1 MTKAKIHI
9 YLMTIG
15 AVVFWGIS
23 YVWMKN
29 VYEYYEP
36 ITTMFLRLSLSS
48 VMLYVILKIMR
59 RNEKIAKEDYKS
71 FIILSIFSPF
81 LFFIGESFGL
91 KYVTATLAS
100 VVIATIPVF
109 TPWLG
114 LIMFRERFSI
124 VNLFGFFISF
134 SGVCIMV
141 LDGDFKLTASL
152 AGLAFLFLAVVSA
165 LINVVILKRMT
176 MKYSSLTIIKT
187 QNILGALMFLPLFL
201 ILDLKDFLVIRP
213 STGVYIS
220 LFNLAFFASTL
231 AFIFFTSAV
240 RTLGI
245 GRTSIFANM
254 IPVVTAIT
262 SYILLKEHIDL
273 SKIIGIAVVISGL
286 VLTQKKRQ
294 KYIKN
299 KKKEL
304 IT

>member
-1 MTKAKIHI
+1 MSKVKVRI
-9 YLMTIG
+9 YLMTLG

-48 VMLYVILKIMR
+48 VMLYVILKIMKW
-59 RNEKIAKEDYKS
+59 NEKVAREDYRN
-71 FIILSIFSPF
+71 FIILSFFSPF

-100 VVIATIPVF
+100 VIVATIPVF

-114 LIMFRERFSI
+114 LIIFRERFSV
-124 VNLFGFFISF
+124 VNFFGFFISF

-141 LDGDFKLTASL
+141 LDSDFRLTASFL
-152 AGLAFLFLAVVSA
+152 GLAFLFLAVVSA
-165 LINVVILKRMT
+165 LVNIVILKKMT
-176 MKYSSLTIIKT
+176 MKYSSLTIIKV

-201 ILDLKDFLVIRP
+201 IFDFKEFLVIRP
-213 STGVYIS
+213 STDVYIS

-240 RTLGI
+240 RSLGI

-262 SYILLKEHIDL
+262 AFIILKEHIDH
-273 SKIIGIAVVISGL
+273 SKIIGIAVVIIGL
-286 VLTQKKRQ
+286 LLTQKKRQ
-294 KYIKN
+294 RDVK
-299 KKKEL
+299 KKKEDL
-304 IT
+304 IG

>member
-1 MTKAKIHI
+1 MIKSRVRI
-9 YLMTIG
+9 YLMTVG

-48 VMLYVILKIMR
+48 VMLYFILKIMR
-59 RNEKIAKEDYKS
+59 WNEKIAREDYRD
-71 FIILSIFSPF
+71 FIILSFFSPF

-100 VVIATIPVF
+100 VIVATIPVF

-114 LIMFRERFSI
+114 LIIFRERFSI
-124 VNLFGFFISF
+124 INFLGFFISF
-134 SGVCIMV
+134 AGVCIMV
-141 LDGDFKLTASL
+141 LDADFRLTASPL
-152 AGLAFLFLAVVSA
+152 GIGFLLLAVISA
-165 LINVVILKRMT
+165 LINIVILKKMT
-176 MKYSSLTIIKT
+176 VKYSSLTIIKV
-187 QNILGALMFLPLFL
+187 QNILGAIMFLPLFL
-201 ILDLKDFLVIRP
+201 IFDLKDFMLIRP

-245 GRTSIFANM
+245 GKTSVFANM
-254 IPVVTAIT
+254 IPVVTAVTAFI
-262 SYILLKEHIDL
+262 ILKEHIDL
-273 SKIIGIAVVISGL
+273 SKIIGIVIVIAGL
-286 VLTQKKRQ
+286 LLTQKKRRRDVE
-294 KYIKN
+294 
-299 KKKEL
+299 KKKEKF
-304 IT
+304 IA